1 MIWDITQKPVWD
13 IRVKQLRSVFS
24 LKKSDEAYVQCCD
37 EKCRLPMVLCCVD
50 TDTIH
55 KKFPYAR
62 HFPSQSTCS
71 VYNKKENN
79 GERLHDNC
87 VELVCRLLE
96 TNNVSLVISRD
107 CCNLKCKKSKEIVIT
122 KDNCKIVK
130 EKYLEPPYDKF
141 RADIALIDENDNIK
155 QIIEIYNTHPTSDMV
170 RPSYIDWVE
179 LGVTQFIDKQTMD
192 EFNNTNKVSLK
203 CSRKYMCLA
212 CTIEKEKKL
221 KKIEELL
228 LAVKECK
235 YKAILEMKK
244 RAFLE
249 MKKSLEEKQK
259 RKQEERDES
268 ERRKRREM
276 YKKIIKDEE
285 EEKKKQEE
293 RDELE
298 REKRRLI
305 LESEKEKKTLL
316 FFETLEQNKDEL
328 IKKYKFLQK
337 IIRNKKKLFK
347 NGIKI

>member
-1 MIWDITQKPVWD
+1 MLWDITQKPVWD
-13 IRVKQLRSVFS
+13 SRVKQLRSVFS
-24 LKKSDEAYVQCCD
+24 LNKSDEPYVQCCD

-50 TDTIH
+50 TDTIYQ
-55 KKFPYAR
+55 KFPYAR
-62 HFPSQSTCS
+62 HFPSHSTCS

-107 CCNLKCKKSKEIVIT
+107 CCNINCKKFKQIVIT

-130 EKYLEPPYDKF
+130 EKKLEPPYDKF

-179 LGVTQFIDKQTMD
+179 LKVEQFIDKQSMD
-192 EFNNTNKVSLK
+192 EFNNTNTVLLK

-212 CTIEKEKKL
+212 CTREKEKEL
-221 KKIEELL
+221 KERQEQELRER
-228 LAVKECK
+228 ECE
-235 YKAILEMKK
+235 YQA
-244 RAFLE
+244 
-249 MKKSLEEKQK
+249 SLEEKKRREEEQK
-259 RKQEERDES
+259 KKQEKIDES

-276 YKKIIKDEE
+276 LKKIIKDEEEQKKKLE

-298 REKRRLI
+298 RKKRRLI
-305 LESEKEKKTLL
+305 LESEKEKQTLL
-316 FFETLEQNKDEL
+316 LFETLEQYNKDEL